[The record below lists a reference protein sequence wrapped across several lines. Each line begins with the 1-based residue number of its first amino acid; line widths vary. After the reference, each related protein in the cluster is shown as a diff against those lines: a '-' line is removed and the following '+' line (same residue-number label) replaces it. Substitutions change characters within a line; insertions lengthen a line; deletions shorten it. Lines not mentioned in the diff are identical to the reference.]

1 MSRFDTRTRTV
12 LFAALLAALP
22 AFAQTTAKPAEVKRE
37 VVGNRTSE
45 NIPAIPAELLEQLN
59 RYQNTRGAGLAGWTK
74 DGCLLVSTRF
84 AETAQAHRVCE
95 PLGMREQLTFYPEP
109 IGGITPAPA
118 KAWRDV
124 HDRLSRAATPG

>member
-84 AETAQAHRVCE
+84 AETAQAHRVCQ
-95 PLGMREQLTFYPEP
+95 PLLLRRRRDGSPGRFLLPSYS
-109 IGGITPAPA
+109 GGG
-118 KAWRDV
+118 R
-124 HDRLSRAATPG
+124 RR